1 MQRTQTVLLLQ
12 GTHRR
17 QVPGVFQA
25 RSPKHHDDFG
35 FTAQHSL
42 DAVRCRA
49 LPVGSGDQV
58 IPRIATGAEH
68 ADIGK
73 VVGVLV
79 DQLKHVIAVVR
90 HGRHAQHLRLA
101 AQVKPR
107 PGVRRVVV
115 RRDDVA
121 VVRGKQL
128 AVMTKAVEAADVLRR
143 GRVERLF
150 FHGLVMHEH
159 GVRVNPRLFG
169 NLPRVIGITGQQP
182 AWKHQTC
189 SQYPHAAQQPAAT
202 ENQVHDSILA
212 IVGN

>member
-17 QVPGVFQA
+17 QVLGVFQA

-35 FTAQHSL
+35 FTAQHGL

-49 LPVGSGDQV
+49 LPAGSDDQV

-79 DQLKHVIAVVR
+79 DQLKHVIALVIDR
-90 HGRHAQHLRLA
+90 RHAQHLGFA
-101 AQVKPR
+101 AQVEPG

-159 GVRVNPRLFG
+159 GVGVNPRFFG
-169 NLPRVIGITGQQP
+169 NLPQVIGIGGQQP
-182 AWKHQTC
+182 AWKHQAAA
-189 SQYPHAAQQPAAT
+189 QYPHAAQHPAAT
-202 ENQVHDSILA
+202 ENQVHDSILV